1 MSAQHN
7 NATGRLQAGASQQA
21 VARHFSI
28 SRQIISA
35 LWAQYNK
42 VIMTDHGQY
51 IRVQQLQN
59 WSATMTQIPWPWRIS
74 DQRVHNRL
82 METGIFPRKLVS
94 CNPMSLSGASAV
106 EPAESDMDMWQVEDC
121 FLGWVSFSPAMCWWM
136 LMDTCIYRC
145 PGEHYAPHCVGGGSV
160 MVWAVS
166 WCGQCHGVGRNP
178 LWW

>member
-1 MSAQHN
+1 MARLMSAQHN

-59 WSATMTQIPWPWRIS
+59 
-74 DQRVHNRL
+74 
-82 METGIFPRKLVS
+82 
-94 CNPMSLSGASAV
+94 
-106 EPAESDMDMWQVEDC
+106 
-121 FLGWVSFSPAMCWWM
+121 
-136 LMDTCIYRC
+136 
-145 PGEHYAPHCVGGGSV
+145 
-160 MVWAVS
+160 
-166 WCGQCHGVGRNP
+166 
-178 LWW
+178 